1 MQQKPRMTALI
12 GIAAAGTVLA
22 AGACSEGG
30 GSTEPSSGQTT
41 HATQAPSSPAA
52 GDPTGQNGAL
62 LKAGRTALNKVS
74 DTTLTS
80 IETEDH
86 DKQWEVQVVTSKGV
100 EHEMNV
106 AANGKE
112 IVAGPSKKSEDSK
125 DHAKHQKRVKAAKL
139 DYREAVKKVTKAV
152 PGKITELNIDT
163 DDDTTVWEADVQ
175 KNGTK
180 YEVSIDASS
189 GKVLQKEKD

>member
-1 MQQKPRMTALI
+1 MQHKPRTTALI
-12 GIAAAGTVLA
+12 GMAAAGTVFA
-22 AGACSEGG
+22 FGACSGG
-30 GSTEPSSGQTT
+30 GSSQPTKEQTT

-74 DTTLTS
+74 DTTLIS
-80 IETEDH
+80 IETEGG
-86 DKQWEVQVVTSKGV
+86 DKQWEVQLVTSDGV

-106 AANGKE
+106 AADGRKV
-112 IVAGPSKKSEDSK
+112 VAGPSKKSEDSQ
-125 DHAKHQKRVKAAKL
+125 DHAKHRKRVKAAKL
-139 DYREAVKKVTKAV
+139 DYREAAKKVTKAV